1 MNFLSFARLLISIF
15 IGRLDG
21 IYSLHTNSSAI
32 KLLLVGTLHKQANF
46 PTVCRYH
53 CNYMKCKTA
62 DKNYL
67 FVDIRT
73 YVSNRVDPVSHDS
86 TAQSVSYHLCECDSS
101 TLKNTGHGKKYK
113 QRITMNHTSESGM
126 LLNILQVNSAN

>member
-1 MNFLSFARLLISIF
+1 M
-15 IGRLDG
+15 
-21 IYSLHTNSSAI
+21 
-32 KLLLVGTLHKQANF
+32 GTLHKQPNF

-86 TAQSVSYHLCECDSS
+86 TAQLVGYHLCECDSS
-101 TLKNTGHGKKYK
+101 TLKNTEHGKKYK